1 MSRIGA
7 IGLSR
12 VLRRRRVRGWGVG
25 APSLTAAL
33 LAVACAH
40 GIADR
45 AVSAARAGPRGNE
58 AAPLPPAQPRGIR
71 DPAGT
76 QIVSPIRLV
85 TGGAAEFVF
94 DRRRDLDRVAA
105 AVDGAES
112 NYGTNPGMWRA
123 DPLGPQGPMQVSAAA
138 AADVGGGDRFD
149 VNANLALGRAY
160 LARMYDRY
168 GSWADAVAAYNWGPA
183 HLDAWISGGRRAEQ
197 LPAAVERYTGRVL
210 LASSGP
216 GMELPM
222 ELVMPPLSAPR
233 FMRHT
238 GRRSLRAR
246 LPRHIDPRDPVQL
259 LYGAVMQRSAAAR

>member
-1 MSRIGA
+1 
-7 IGLSR
+7 
-12 VLRRRRVRGWGVG
+12 VL
-25 APSLTAAL
+25 
-33 LAVACAH
+33 
-40 GIADR
+40 
-45 AVSAARAGPRGNE
+45 
-58 AAPLPPAQPRGIR
+58 
-71 DPAGT
+71 
-76 QIVSPIRLV
+76 
-85 TGGAAEFVF
+85 

-149 VNANLALGRAY
+149 VSANLALGRAY

-183 HLDAWISGGRRAEQ
+183 HLDAWISGGRRADQ
-197 LPAAVERYTGRVL
+197 LPVAVERYTGRVL

-216 GMELPM
+216 GMELA
-222 ELVMPPLSAPR
+222 VPPLSAPR

-238 GRRSLRAR
+238 GRRPLRTR